1 MLEFDKSQTAQYGD
15 LILLVGPNKKRHIIF
30 LNEGDKLHTHRGTV
44 VLDELIGKPW
54 GSEVITNTGGPFYL
68 LKPSIYDLIM
78 ELPRTTQIMYPKD
91 IGFILLRMDIGEG
104 NQVLEAGTGSGALT
118 TALAW
123 AVGEKGRVFS
133 YDNREENLNLARK
146 NLSRIDLETRVKF
159 KPRDINEGFIEN
171 NLDSIF
177 FDIYNA
183 YDYIHHARSSLKPGG
198 HLGSLM
204 PTTNQVSRLIE
215 SLRQNKFLLIDVCEI
230 LLRFYKPVP
239 ARLRPSDRMVAHTGY
254 LIFSRLGS

>member
-1 MLEFDKSQTAQYGD
+1 
-15 LILLVGPNKKRHIIF
+15 
-30 LNEGDKLHTHRGTV
+30 
-44 VLDELIGKPW
+44 
-54 GSEVITNTGGPFYL
+54 
-68 LKPSIYDLIM
+68 
-78 ELPRTTQIMYPKD
+78 
-91 IGFILLRMDIGEG
+91 MDIGEG

-146 NLSRIDLETRVKF
+146 NLSRIGLETRVKF